1 MLQLRRAQQLLLADT
16 SITGHFPAYF
26 ASVNIA
32 NRFGLD
38 DGHRQ

>member
-1 MLQLRRAQQLLLADT
+1 MLQLRRAQQLLLGDT
-16 SITGHFPAYF
+16 GITGHFPAYF
-26 ASVNIA
+26 TSADTA